1 MTVLA
6 RSQDK
11 LQVEELKT
19 SPEQSAESA
28 PAMVARVL
36 DSELNAM
43 KESSA
48 AAAPAPQQVND
59 LTSMVKKKKKDP
71 EANGTTKRKAEDEP
85 HPATPSEKKAK
96 VDAEGS

>member
-1 MTVLA
+1 
-6 RSQDK
+6 
-11 LQVEELKT
+11 
-19 SPEQSAESA
+19 
-28 PAMVARVL
+28 MVARVL
-36 DSELNAM
+36 DNELNAK
-43 KESSA
+43 KEPAAAA

-71 EANGTTKRKAEDEP
+71 EANGIAKRKAEDEP